1 MTIGQQTPGT
11 RPPAPASLDAAFRD
25 RARPFTTVVEAV
37 EDWDAPSPCAGWS
50 ARDVLEHVLS
60 TQREFLAARGHPVP
74 GGADEEPARAWAA
87 HHREVDALLADP
99 DVAGQPYDSAF
110 GPSTLGATLI
120 EFYGFDLIVHR
131 WDIARSQGLDERFT
145 PQEITLIDAAVDSW
159 GEHAY
164 APGIFAHALP
174 VAPEADAQ
182 ARVLARM
189 GRMGRMGR
197 SS

>member
-1 MTIGQQTPGT
+1 MTIDRQTT
-11 RPPAPASLDAAFRD
+11 DIQPPAPASLDAAFRD
-25 RARPFTTVVEAV
+25 RARGFTAVVDAV
-37 EDWDAPSPCAGWS
+37 ADWDAFSPCTGWS

-60 TQREFLAARGHPVP
+60 TQREFLAARGHTLRS
-74 GGADEEPARAWAA
+74 GTESDPARAWAV
-87 HHREVDALLADP
+87 HHGEVEALLADP
-99 DVAGQPYDSAF
+99 AVAEQRYDSAF

-120 EFYGFDLIVHR
+120 DFYGFDLIVHR
-131 WDIARSQGLDERFT
+131 WDIARSQGLEERFT
-145 PQEITLIDAAVDSW
+145 PQEITLIDVAVDSW

-189 GRMGRMGR
+189 GR

>member
-1 MTIGQQTPGT
+1 MTIDQQNTDIQ
-11 RPPAPASLDAAFRD
+11 PPAPASLDAAFQD
-25 RARPFTTVVEAV
+25 RAQPFTAVVGAV
-37 EDWDAPSPCAGWS
+37 TDWDAPSPCTDWS

-60 TQREFLAARGHPVP
+60 TQREFLAARGHTLRS
-74 GGADEEPARAWAA
+74 GTESNPARAWVV
-87 HHREVDALLADP
+87 HHGEVEALLAEP
-99 DVAGQPYDSAF
+99 AIAEQPYDSAF
-110 GPSTLGATLI
+110 GPSTLGAVLI

-131 WDIARSQGLDERFT
+131 WDIARSQGLEERFT
-145 PQEITLIDAAVDSW
+145 PQEIALIDTAVDSW

-174 VAPEADAQ
+174 VAPGADEQ

-189 GRMGRMGR
+189 GR